1 VTSWNGHLNDVV
13 DGLLAMALWA
23 WVCAHGRDI
32 VHAWRTAR
40 PGCARASCNENAQW
54 GKYKRST
61 GGSSSPPTSSRPAR
75 WDIIVMRAS
84 LLGRIPVN
92 DATPRSSVRPRS
104 PTAPWWLALRRGA
117 GAGALAARE
126 LTGRVGWLAAVTIIV
141 VLASSQLL
149 FELAGYGAYAL
160 ALRDAAYATIVGDPL
175 TATGVLA
182 RVMEIVL
189 LI

>member
-1 VTSWNGHLNDVV
+1 
-13 DGLLAMALWA
+13 
-23 WVCAHGRDI
+23 
-32 VHAWRTAR
+32 
-40 PGCARASCNENAQW
+40 
-54 GKYKRST
+54 
-61 GGSSSPPTSSRPAR
+61 
-75 WDIIVMRAS
+75 
-84 LLGRIPVN
+84 
-92 DATPRSSVRPRS
+92 
-104 PTAPWWLALRRGA
+104 
-117 GAGALAARE
+117 LAARE